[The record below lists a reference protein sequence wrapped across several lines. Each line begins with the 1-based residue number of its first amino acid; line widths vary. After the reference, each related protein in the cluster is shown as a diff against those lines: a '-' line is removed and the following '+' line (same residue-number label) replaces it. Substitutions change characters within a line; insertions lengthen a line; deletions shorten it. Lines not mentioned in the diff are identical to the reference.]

1 MRVVYSERLWPAWWM
16 WLSAA
21 LLAVTA
27 GLVVVPVGDALLV
40 TVVTVLV
47 LVAAV
52 AVLVWWSAPVRVVEP
67 AEGEGLWLQAGTSRI
82 PLAALGRTTGLAGE
96 EWRAALGPGMD
107 ARAHAVIRG
116 WVGSGVRVDV
126 DDARDP
132 VPYWLVST
140 RRPDR
145 LAVVLTG

>member
-21 LLAVTA
+21 LLAATA
-27 GLVVVPVGDALLV
+27 GMIVVPVGDALLV
-40 TVVTVLV
+40 TVVTLLV
-47 LVAAV
+47 LAAAV

-67 AEGEGLWLQAGTSRI
+67 EPGRGLWLQAGTSRI
-82 PLAALGRTTGLAGE
+82 PLTALARPTALDGE
-96 EWRAALGPGMD
+96 DWRAALGPGLD
-107 ARAHAVIRG
+107 ARAHLVIRG

-126 DDARDP
+126 EDARDP

-140 RRPDR
+140 RQPDR
-145 LAVVLTG
+145 LAASLTG